1 MIFGQ
6 RWLPFVIIDFIVS
19 IFPLAPSLRVSSI
32 DCFYDM
38 LSSLVLL
45 KILTVENASSHW

>member
-6 RWLPFVIIDFIVS
+6 IWLPFVINDFVVC
-19 IFPLAPSLRVSSI
+19 IFLLAPSPCVSSI